1 MTQGMTAIGNPR
13 TLTALLLHIRALGDL
28 VKNPLIEFSTALP
41 PPHLRTPRRPRI
53 HRIHRRTRHRH
64 HPTHR
69 LGPHSSHR
77 PLVPIRR
84 TRAATAESAPAT
96 GQSAGPPLP
105 RSSPA
110 ESATA
115 GPLRRAGAQGL
126 PSA

>member
-28 VKNPLIEFSTALP
+28 VKNPLIEIRTALP
-41 PPHLRTPRRPRI
+41 PPHLRTPHRHRI
-53 HRIHRRTRHRH
+53 HRIRRPTR
-64 HPTHR
+64 
-69 LGPHSSHR
+69 PHLHLPNPPNLPNLR
-77 PLVPIRR
+77 PAGRR
-84 TRAATAESAPAT
+84 TRAATAESPPPT

-105 RSSPA
+105 RTSPA

-115 GPLRRAGAQGL
+115 GPLRRAGARGL